1 MRFLSLRTLALA
13 VVLSVPC
20 QAQLIAPQG
29 LPPGQP
35 YAATWFPEDFLAWT
49 PEADPDAPYNRAAVP
64 LAQRSAASGLRAN
77 AHARPGEAG
86 VNALSAFATTNGNP
100 SQGYLDLDYY
110 AFARWPYVETLVF
123 WGGSAAEGLILAPN
137 PGIVDAAHRHGVP
150 VYGTVF
156 FPPVVYGGN
165 LDWVRQF
172 VRRDGDTYPVADQLI
187 EVAEYFGFDGW
198 FINQETE
205 GADPEIA
212 RAFQEIAAHVE
223 RRSHVQV
230 EWYDAMVEAG
240 PVFWQ
245 ERLNAWND
253 DFFQQPNR
261 RVSSSMFLDFGWT
274 AEDLEESA
282 ALARRLGR
290 SPYELYAGIDYQARG
305 IGDFVALAPQVF
317 PEGRPHTTSLG
328 IYRPDETF
336 SLDRDTFAAR
346 ERELWV
352 GADGDPSR
360 EDDGWSGLAHYIPA
374 ATSITRLPF
383 VTHFGVGQGTGYFV
397 DGENVAAPAWRA
409 EGWNHLSLQDL
420 QPTWKWWTE
429 GTASV
434 RLDFERAYQGG
445 SSLRIEV
452 AGPEAAHVRL
462 FATDLVL
469 PEAARLGVAHRA
481 DGTAPF
487 AVGLHFDTA
496 PTEAVPIGFGAGAD
510 WTLDH
515 ANLAEFAGRRLVAIS
530 VVVSTID
537 LPVAFNVGRLAITE
551 VEETVGAPR
560 DVTVERRAEAD
571 DGSLAVG
578 LTWTAPDEPV
588 DRYEVFHRLG
598 DGRRAFVG
606 GTSGTAYFV
615 PAVRPTG
622 DSEAVLEVVAVGRT
636 GTRSAAGTVTL

>member
-346 ERELWV
+346 ERE
-352 GADGDPSR
+352 
-360 EDDGWSGLAHYIPA
+360 
-374 ATSITRLPF
+374 
-383 VTHFGVGQGTGYFV
+383 
-397 DGENVAAPAWRA
+397 
-409 EGWNHLSLQDL
+409 
-420 QPTWKWWTE
+420 
-429 GTASV
+429 
-434 RLDFERAYQGG
+434 
-445 SSLRIEV
+445 
-452 AGPEAAHVRL
+452 
-462 FATDLVL
+462 
-469 PEAARLGVAHRA
+469 
-481 DGTAPF
+481 
-487 AVGLHFDTA
+487 
-496 PTEAVPIGFGAGAD
+496 
-510 WTLDH
+510 
-515 ANLAEFAGRRLVAIS
+515 
-530 VVVSTID
+530 
-537 LPVAFNVGRLAITE
+537 
-551 VEETVGAPR
+551 
-560 DVTVERRAEAD
+560 
-571 DGSLAVG
+571 
-578 LTWTAPDEPV
+578 
-588 DRYEVFHRLG
+588 
-598 DGRRAFVG
+598 
-606 GTSGTAYFV
+606 
-615 PAVRPTG
+615 
-622 DSEAVLEVVAVGRT
+622 
-636 GTRSAAGTVTL
+636 

>member
-1 MRFLSLRTLALA
+1 
-13 VVLSVPC
+13 
-20 QAQLIAPQG
+20 
-29 LPPGQP
+29 
-35 YAATWFPEDFLAWT
+35 
-49 PEADPDAPYNRAAVP
+49 
-64 LAQRSAASGLRAN
+64 
-77 AHARPGEAG
+77 
-86 VNALSAFATTNGNP
+86 
-100 SQGYLDLDYY
+100 
-110 AFARWPYVETLVF
+110 
-123 WGGSAAEGLILAPN
+123 
-137 PGIVDAAHRHGVP
+137 
-150 VYGTVF
+150 
-156 FPPVVYGGN
+156 
-165 LDWVRQF
+165 
-172 VRRDGDTYPVADQLI
+172 
-187 EVAEYFGFDGW
+187 
-198 FINQETE
+198 
-205 GADPEIA
+205 
-212 RAFQEIAAHVE
+212 
-223 RRSHVQV
+223 
-230 EWYDAMVEAG
+230 
-240 PVFWQ
+240 
-245 ERLNAWND
+245 
-253 DFFQQPNR
+253 
-261 RVSSSMFLDFGWT
+261 
-274 AEDLEESA
+274 
-282 ALARRLGR
+282 
-290 SPYELYAGIDYQARG
+290 
-305 IGDFVALAPQVF
+305 
-317 PEGRPHTTSLG
+317 
-328 IYRPDETF
+328 DETF

-420 QPTWKWWTE
+420 QPTWRWWVE

-434 RLDFERAYQGG
+434 RIDLDRAYQGG

-481 DGTAPF
+481 EAATPF
-487 AVGLHFDTA
+487 AVGLHFADDPA
-496 PTEAVPIGFGAGAD
+496 EAVPVAFEAGPAWEAEQAD
-510 WTLDH
+510 LS
-515 ANLAEFAGRRLVAIS
+515 AFAGRRLVALS
-530 VVVSTID
+530 VLVPASGP
-537 LPVAFNVGRLAITE
+537 PVALNVGRLAITE
-551 VEETVGAPR
+551 TDEMPGAPR